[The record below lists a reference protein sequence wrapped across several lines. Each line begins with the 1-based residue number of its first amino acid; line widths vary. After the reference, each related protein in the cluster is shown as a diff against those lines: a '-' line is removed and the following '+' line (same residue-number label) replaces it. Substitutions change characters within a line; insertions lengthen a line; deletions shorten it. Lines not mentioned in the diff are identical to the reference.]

1 VIASLRPPRRR
12 VPGPRL
18 RLRHRVRRAPL
29 PAQPL
34 PAELSTGLQGCGAR
48 DLGGAARQEAAE
60 VHPPLP
66 ALRPPPHR
74 GDAPAAGRRAS
85 QGGLRAPGAQ
95 YGRLHARRVQ
105 RGPPRH
111 AGRGCGE
118 ARGDAGGR
126 VSNGEGRARLTI
138 EDVLRSYAAV
148 AREEIR
154 REHLSQSCVASTWLT
169 IETLGQYGVEAHPL
183 EVLLSIGNRTYKRL
197 RAERGAPRTQEELE
211 GWYEE
216 CGAHVIGVGFDLPTA
231 GTIGGHIV
239 AAVGTSFLVDAS
251 IGCRRRDSNPRHAD
265 YDSAA
270 LTD

>member
-1 VIASLRPPRRR
+1 
-12 VPGPRL
+12 
-18 RLRHRVRRAPL
+18 
-29 PAQPL
+29 
-34 PAELSTGLQGCGAR
+34 
-48 DLGGAARQEAAE
+48 
-60 VHPPLP
+60 
-66 ALRPPPHR
+66 
-74 GDAPAAGRRAS
+74 
-85 QGGLRAPGAQ
+85 
-95 YGRLHARRVQ
+95 
-105 RGPPRH
+105 
-111 AGRGCGE
+111 
-118 ARGDAGGR
+118 

-251 IGCRRRDSNPRHAD
+251 IDQAAEPEEGITPPSVLVGAMTSGFAWGAPRALRLDTEELFIEYARHRITSNWRASPDWGENPQTR
-265 YDSAA
+265 SAVA
-270 LTD
+270 RIRERMTELLQEAV